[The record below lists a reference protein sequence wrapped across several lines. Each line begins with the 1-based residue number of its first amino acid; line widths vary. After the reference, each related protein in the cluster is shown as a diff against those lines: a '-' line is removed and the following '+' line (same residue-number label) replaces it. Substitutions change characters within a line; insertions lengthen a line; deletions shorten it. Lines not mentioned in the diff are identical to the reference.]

1 MPSAP
6 LLLLI
11 AEERSIDDTRAQCR
25 NLSVGRCREDKPVR
39 MLGDKATYH
48 LRLKARHNRPT
59 PFRTFAHFCVQEMM
73 WIERDEYF
81 GTWVSPATFE
91 VIPAIA
97 VVVQPDYRIVA
108 RKPSQAVWGDQNRPF
123 VVV

>member
-11 AEERSIDDTRAQCR
+11 AKESSVDGTRAQCR
-25 NLSVGRCREDKPVR
+25 NLRVGRCREDKPGR

-48 LRLKARHNRPT
+48 LRLSARHNRPT
-59 PFRTFAHFCVQEMM
+59 PFRAFAHFCVQQMM
-73 WIERDEYF
+73 WVKRDEYF
-81 GTWVSPATFE
+81 GAWVSPATFE
-91 VIPAIA
+91 VIPAGC

-108 RKPSQAVWGDQNRPF
+108 GKPS
-123 VVV
+123 